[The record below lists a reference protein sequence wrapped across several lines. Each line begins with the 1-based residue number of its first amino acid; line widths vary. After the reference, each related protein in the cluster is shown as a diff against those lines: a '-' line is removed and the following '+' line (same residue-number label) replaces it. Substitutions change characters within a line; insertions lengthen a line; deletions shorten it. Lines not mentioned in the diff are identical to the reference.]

1 MLLQQKLLP
10 RRLAKPFRP
19 LELSANEVVFRRI
32 PPETN
37 LGTISM
43 TRTASDRGRHAIP
56 SASPIM
62 ISPGRTQISWSISWS
77 TKLRRTGTSTA
88 LKSHFSVALLAKDL
102 VVTWADIPL
111 PHLLWRLLGRKSEN
125 PVSRKGS
132 ISKAMIREGL

>member
-1 MLLQQKLLP
+1 MQSLLTPMPVEGFFNRHALRDILQNLFVRWNCQRMTPEEK
-10 RRLAKPFRP
+10 
-19 LELSANEVVFRRI
+19 S
-32 PPETN
+32 PETN

-62 ISPGRTQISWSISWS
+62 ISPGRTQISWS

-125 PVSRKGS
+125 PVSRK
-132 ISKAMIREGL
+132 